1 MDKEKMNKSTKL
13 TLILGFLAIL
23 FLPLVNLKVNR
34 EISVLISFFQS
45 SSALIGSFLGI
56 WIIVKVCLRKT
67 RLSAK
72 ETLFVLLGTFL
83 ALSGFALGRY
93 GLMLIFWL
101 PGMIASAIGYQIF
114 TSFLGKM
121 GNLLNTKMNEK
132 IKAVE
137 KEVEKKQGTS

>member
-1 MDKEKMNKSTKL
+1 MNRSTRL

-45 SSALIGSFLGI
+45 SPALIGSFLGI

-67 RLSAK
+67 HFSAK
-72 ETLFVLLGTFL
+72 ETLFLLLGTIL

-101 PGMIASAIGYQIF
+101 PGMIASAIGYQTF
-114 TSFLGKM
+114 TSFLDKM
-121 GNLLNTKMNEK
+121 GNLLRPKMIEK

-137 KEVEKKQGTS
+137 KEIGKKQEIS